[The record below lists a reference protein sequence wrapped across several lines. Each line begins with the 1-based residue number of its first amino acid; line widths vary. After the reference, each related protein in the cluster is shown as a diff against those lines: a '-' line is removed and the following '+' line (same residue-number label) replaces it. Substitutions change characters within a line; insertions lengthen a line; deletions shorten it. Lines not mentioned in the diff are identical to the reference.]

1 MATLY
6 LKTAGGN
13 WSAAA
18 TWSATGAGGV
28 DSAGPPTAAD
38 NCIAELLS
46 GNLTIDGTS
55 GSPSLCRSFDVTSG
69 TGTWAGTLTAGSTAV
84 LNIGDGTAG
93 AGNVALKLHTGITFT
108 GNATSLITF
117 LSTSATVQT
126 VDFASKTTGNVTFN
140 AASNGSWQMTGGH
153 TIGTTGTML
162 LTKGTLDVNGQTTS
176 WGKFDSNNSNTR
188 ALTLGAADISITAGA
203 FADDWFIT
211 GSGMTLSAASSTI
224 RMTGNNSQ
232 FRASGGTYGTLIFT
246 GSGTNKISDSAAQIF
261 GTLTITGTSSK
272 TDIFSTSSSNV
283 TVSGTLTIN
292 SNSDTNRILVQA
304 VTLGTAR
311 TITAAT
317 IVTQYTDWMDIT
329 AAGAAN
335 WDLTAQAID
344 SFGDCG
350 GNTGITFT
358 TAATQTWTGTGGNW
372 ATVGRWSGRVPLPQD
387 DVSMAKA
394 FSASQTVTANMPR
407 LGKSIDWTGATGTPT
422 WDLTNSAN
430 TMYGSLTLITGMAV
444 TTGTASTFTFA
455 GRGTHTITSATQNF
469 TICAINAPGG
479 SYELAD
485 SFQSV
490 IGRNFTVN
498 FGTFDTK
505 NFNLTCSGFLSNSGQ
520 IRTITLGTS
529 TINIVGTTTST
540 LWNFTASSGLTFSGA
555 SSTIVFSVA
564 SANTRTFAGGGLTY
578 GKLQYTVAGSTG
590 QLSVTGA
597 NTFKTIE
604 FSDTTN
610 ARTLAFTAAITTN
623 FTNLLVRGT
632 AGKLMTITSVTA
644 ATHTLSKAASGV
656 VDCDYLSVSQSIAT
670 GGATFF
676 AGDNSTDGGSNTGW
690 IFKEAPNFLSMF

>member
-1 MATLY
+1 MATIV
-6 LKTAGGN
+6 AAVGGGDWN
-13 WSAAA
+13 
-18 TWSATGAGGV
+18 TGASWVGGV
-28 DSAGPPTAAD
+28 APTAAD
-38 NCIAELLS
+38 DAQVVLAS
-46 GNLTIDGTS
+46 GNMSIGA
-55 GSPSLCRSFDVTSG
+55 GAVCRSADFSTYTGQLSG
-69 TGTWAGTLTAGSTAV
+69 TGTLTIGDATAGLS
-84 LNIGDGTAG
+84 NI
-93 AGNVALKLHTGITFT
+93 ALKLVAGMTVSGISTPAF
-108 GNATSLITF
+108 SFI
-117 LSTSATVQT
+117 STSATQQS
-126 VDFASKTTGNVTFN
+126 VDFAGKTTGNVTFN
-140 AASNGSWQMTGGH
+140 ATSNGSWLYGSGH
-153 TIGTTGTML
+153 TIGTTGTLL
-162 LTKGTLDVNGQTTS
+162 LTKGTLNINGQTCS
-176 WGKFDSNNSNTR
+176 WGKFNSNNTNTR

-211 GSGMTLSAASSTI
+211 GSGITLSAASSTI

-232 FRASGGTYGTLIFT
+232 FRSAFSPYGTLIFT
-246 GSGTNKISDSAAQIF
+246 GSGTNKISDSAAQTF
-261 GTLTITGTSSK
+261 GTLTITGTSNK
-272 TDIFSTSSSNV
+272 TDVFQTAANV
-283 TVSGTLTIN
+283 TISGTLTIN

-304 VTLGTAR
+304 VTPGTAR

-335 WDLTAQAID
+335 WNLTAQATD

-394 FSASQTVTANMPR
+394 FAASQTVTANMPR
-407 LGKSIDWTGATGTPT
+407 LGKSIDWTGATGNPA
-422 WDLTNSAN
+422 WDFSVTASSF
-430 TMYGSLTLITGMAV
+430 GSLTMVPGM
-444 TTGTASTFTFA
+444 TMSNSNGLSFR
-455 GRGTHTITSATQNF
+455 GRSSYSITSAGVTF
-469 TICAINAPGG
+469 TMPVAITAP
-479 SYELAD
+479 S
-485 SFQSV
+485 
-490 IGRNFTVN
+490 
-498 FGTFDTK
+498 GTYTLSDA
-505 NFNLTCSGFLSNSGQ
+505 FLSNRNGSSAFN
-520 IRTITLGTS
+520 ITAGTF
-529 TINIVGTTTST
+529 NDAG
-540 LWNFTASSGLTFSGA
+540 
-555 SSTIVFSVA
+555 FSVTLTGANSTAGGSGGTLNASGVWSLGGTNTANIWSVSGMTLNTSAMSIVITAA
-564 SANTRTFAGGGLTY
+564 SANTRTFVGGGQSY

-590 QLSVTGA
+590 QLSITGA

-604 FSDTTN
+604 FSDVTN
-610 ARTLAFTAAITTN
+610 ARTLAFTAATTTN